1 MADAVTGTTR
11 VGVAP
16 VPLAPVVIG
25 GIDGSGNVQALL
37 TGTDGS
43 VTRGQSSESVIYASA
58 SRTSDPTVVD
68 QTNNSCV
75 GLVVVIN
82 CTAVSGS
89 SSVVFTIQGKN
100 SLGVLYTILASAAIV
115 GTGVTV
121 LRVYPDLTAAANT
134 KATDLIPR
142 TWNIK
147 AVHGTADATTYS
159 VTACLIP

>member
-1 MADAVTGTTR
+1 MATAVNGPNK
-11 VGVAP
+11 VGDSPLP
-16 VPLAPVVIG
+16 VAPVVIG
-25 GIDGSGNVQALL
+25 GIDANGHLQALL
-37 TGTDGS
+37 VGTDGA
-43 VTRGQSSESVIYASA
+43 VTRGQSSETVIYASA

-159 VTACLIP
+159 VTASLVP